1 MPLHLRKVQTTEEG
15 LPVALDLSFEDS
27 ILLGITGPN
36 GSGKSTILRLIA
48 GEVRPESGRI
58 EGFRTAHL
66 AAASINSACADEV
79 RKSVDAG
86 LAARPDVLLV
96 GPGLCLTDPEYQSAA
111 LAKFRE
117 LQRGGSIVVLV
128 SQDLTFLERYCDEVM
143 VVERGRILERGDP
156 RQVLEAYRVRTIE
169 RARSAARLPSLN
181 PASRHGDG
189 RARILAVEIQRAGG
203 ETVAVVQ
210 SGETVTI
217 RVNLEFRE
225 AVENPVVGIL
235 IRSRIG
241 VNVYGTNTELEKAA
255 FGPCRAGDRVELLFI
270 LDCHLCAEQYTLTVA
285 SHDPDGTAHE
295 WLEEA
300 IVFTVADTRYTA
312 GVANL
317 RARVEVRR

>member
-1 MPLHLRKVQTTEEG
+1 MPLHLRKVHATEEG
-15 LPVALDLSFEDS
+15 LSVALDLSFEDG

-48 GEVRPESGRI
+48 GKVHPESGRI
-58 EGFRTAHL
+58 EGFDSAQL
-66 AAASINSACADEV
+66 AFATIDSARPREV
-79 RKSVDAG
+79 RESLDAA
-86 LAARPDVLLV
+86 LAARPRILLV
-96 GPGLCLTDPEYQSAA
+96 GPGLSLTDPAYQSEA
-111 LAKFRE
+111 LAAFRE
-117 LQRGGSIVVLV
+117 LQRGGSIVVLD
-128 SQDLTFLERYCDEVM
+128 SQDLAFLERYCDEVM
-143 VVERGRILERGDP
+143 VVEGGRVTERGDP
-156 RQVLEAYRVRTIE
+156 RQVLEAYRARIIE
-169 RARSAARLPSLN
+169 RAYRTAQSPPLN

-189 RARILAVEIQRAGG
+189 RAHILALEILRAGG
-203 ETVAVVQ
+203 QPAGVVQ

-217 RVNLEFRE
+217 RVSVEFLK

-241 VNVYGTNTELEKAA
+241 VNVYGTNTEMENAV
-255 FGPCRAGDRVELLFI
+255 FGPCAAGYRVELLFT